1 MQGARTHKHRQPRY
15 FNIKG
20 RSIKTYMNT
29 NSNEDQRVTCEGRS
43 VHEGG
48 TWASSE
54 KGMRMMEERKL
65 EVI

>member
-1 MQGARTHKHRQPRY
+1 
-15 FNIKG
+15 
-20 RSIKTYMNT
+20 MNT